1 MDINELKSATIYQS
15 YEDLWMDGKNSKSK
29 QKLDAL
35 NFDPKWLRI
44 LDVWCNTW
52 YFPIRYSQAGAS
64 YVVGIDVDRA
74 GWAGMDVIKLAK
86 GYTKHYWIENI
97 EFHINSIFDELD
109 FTHKFDAISCLSTF
123 HYFRERQE
131 EFFKICN
138 KLLNNGWLIIR
149 EWWVPEKSELYSRW
163 VDETPCRFPDKEE
176 LTAMWK
182 KEWFD
187 VVFTWKS
194 VDQKG
199 DKIPRYVY
207 HFKKI

>member
-52 YFPIRYSQAGAS
+52 YFPIRYIQQWAKF
-64 YVVGIDVDRA
+64 VVGIDVDRA

-86 GYTKHYWIENI
+86 EYAKHYWVEDKTQFYIQD
-97 EFHINSIFDELD
+97 IFDMGLIN
-109 FTHKFDAISCLSTF
+109 KFDAITCTSTF

-131 EFFKICN
+131 EFFRICTW
-138 KLLNNGWLIIR
+138 LLSKDWLIIR

-176 LTAMWK
+176 LTAMGNK
-182 KEWFD
+182 AGFD
-187 VVFTWKS
+187 VIFTWKS

-207 HFKKI
+207 HFKKR